1 MLPTSPPGP
10 DRERWRRLETICDA
24 ALRLDGA
31 ERAAYLESACES
43 DASLRRDVEDL
54 LAHERGAARFLEAA
68 PGAVAASLLSDNL
81 NLAGTRLGDYEI
93 EQRLGEGGMGVV
105 YRPSAYSSICEGG
118 EAASAS
124 MARRRMANSCTSC
137 GRKTSAISG

>member
-24 ALRLDGA
+24 ALRLDEA
-31 ERAAYLESACES
+31 ERAADLESACES

-81 NLAGTRLGDYEI
+81 KLAGTRLGDYEI

-124 MARRRMANSCTSC
+124 TAPRPTASTCISS
-137 GRKTSAISG
+137 GRKTLVTAG